1 MNRPILLRGAWLT
14 IGSLLM
20 ALLLSPFQKHGL
32 IDSSFLVSLLLL
44 SASGLI
50 YVVRGGFF
58 DLFAK
63 GFRKLNRMFRPEW
76 HDEET
81 EVEDPDEAKKRQKV
95 LKEWGIILFLSGF
108 CFFLL
113 SWALIWLG

>member
-1 MNRPILLRGAWLT
+1 MNRSILFRAAWVT

-20 ALLLSPFQKHGL
+20 ALLLSRYQKHGL

-58 DLFAK
+58 DSFAK
-63 GFRKLNRMFRPEW
+63 AFKKLNRISQPEW
-76 HDEET
+76 HEGET
-81 EVEDPDEAKKRQKV
+81 EIEDPDETKKRRKV
-95 LKEWGIILFLSGF
+95 LKEWAIILFLAGLG
-108 CFFLL
+108 FFLL
-113 SWALIWLG
+113 SWALMWLG